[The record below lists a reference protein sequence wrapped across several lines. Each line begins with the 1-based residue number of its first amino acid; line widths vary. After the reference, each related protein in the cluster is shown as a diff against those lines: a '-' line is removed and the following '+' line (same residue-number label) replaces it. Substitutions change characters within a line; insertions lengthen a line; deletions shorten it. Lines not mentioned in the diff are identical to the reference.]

1 MESFLPSEL
10 RKLHLSRS
18 ESWVSLQKQDIDDS
32 NGAGHPYTTR
42 FYQNTNTN
50 GYHSHPSRK
59 FHAPHPPRK
68 GVHQITVVSPQKH
81 VNIPV
86 KSLSDL
92 CRNVGDGASS
102 SCSTEGS
109 DFSLNTRLPGDGEDS
124 SSDSEDEETDIE
136 PEPNHP
142 LQLQY
147 DSNDEMELE
156 DNYEEPS
163 GLFSYKSWL
172 FSNSFNGRILASNK

>member
-10 RKLHLSRS
+10 RKLRLSRS
-18 ESWVSLQKQDIDDS
+18 ESWVSLQKQKIDHS
-32 NGAGHPYTTR
+32 SRTGHPYTTR

-50 GYHSHPSRK
+50 GNHSHPLRK

-68 GVHQITVVSPQKH
+68 GVRQITVVSPQKR

-86 KSLSDL
+86 ESLNDL

-102 SCSTEGS
+102 SCSTEDS
-109 DFSLNTRLPGDGEDS
+109 DFCLNTRLPGDGEDS
-124 SSDSEDEETDIE
+124 SSDSEDEETNIE
-136 PEPNHP
+136 PELNHA

-147 DSNDEMELE
+147 DSDDEMELE

-163 GLFSYKSWL
+163 EG
-172 FSNSFNGRILASNK
+172 